1 MKSKK
6 DITEVIAD
14 DPAAENTAAEKPRKD
29 ADKSEKKPSY
39 YGHRER
45 VRKRFL
51 QTGFEGFAPHEVMEL
66 LLFYAIQR
74 QDTKP
79 LAHELISRFGSVSG
93 VLSADVD
100 ELCSVKGISMN
111 TAVLLKAV
119 SAIGG
124 VCAYESR
131 QGESYT
137 NCRMMCELFKRE
149 FEGERP
155 ETFLIA
161 GFDNRARLLS
171 ISRISEAKGSCAEIS
186 SRKVLSSIMQ
196 SGCVMAAIAH
206 NHPGVSAVPSDNDIR
221 LTRRINELF
230 RAADV
235 KLLDHI
241 IIAGDNCYSM
251 RDNGDLKM
259 RD

>member
-1 MKSKK
+1 MKRKN
-6 DITEVIAD
+6 DATEVIT
-14 DPAAENTAAEKPRKD
+14 ENTAAEESRKD
-29 ADKSEKKPSY
+29 TEDKAQKKPSY

-51 QTGFEGFAPHEVMEL
+51 KTGFEGFAPHEVMEL

-93 VLSADVD
+93 VLRADVE

-111 TAVLLKAV
+111 TAVFLKAV
-119 SAIGG
+119 SAVGG

-137 NCRMMCELFKRE
+137 NSRMLCELFKGE
-149 FEGERP
+149 FEGVCP

-161 GFDNRARLLS
+161 GFDNSARLLG
-171 ISRISEAKGSCAEIS
+171 ISRISEAKGNSVEIS
-186 SRKVLSSIMQ
+186 SRKVLGCIMQ

-206 NHPGVSAVPSDNDIR
+206 NHPGSSPVPSDNDIR

-241 IIAGDNCYSM
+241 IIAGVNSYSM